1 MTREEA
7 LAWLKAR
14 TVDDMPSILA
24 GKPILIKENKC
35 PETPL
40 TNFIPLKKSHTKL

>member
-14 TVDDMPSILA
+14 MVDDMPTILA
-24 GKPILIKENKC
+24 GNPIHTKENKC
-35 PETPL
+35 PENPL